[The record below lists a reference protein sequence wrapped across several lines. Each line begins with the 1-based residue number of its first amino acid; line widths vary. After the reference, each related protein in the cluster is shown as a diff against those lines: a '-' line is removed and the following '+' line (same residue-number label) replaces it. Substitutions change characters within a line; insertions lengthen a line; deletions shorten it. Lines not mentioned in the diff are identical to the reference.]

1 MDFEAARI
9 KMVDNQIRPTDVTSH
24 TVLAAFL
31 SVPRENFVP
40 ERMKPLAYID
50 SDIEVASPAQTPGG
64 RYLMEPSPLAKL
76 LQLATIT
83 KTDTVLE
90 IGCSTGYASAI
101 LSILAESVVA
111 LESNEALAATATQGL
126 LTYDNVTVVTGE
138 LEKGCAGKAPFD
150 VIFIHGSIETLPP
163 ALFEQLT
170 DGGRLVVV
178 HGFGN
183 ASRAKLFIHENGKT
197 SERLA
202 FNTAV
207 KPLPGF
213 KKARDFVF

>member
-24 TVLAAFL
+24 TVLSAFL
-31 SVPRENFVP
+31 SVPREDFVP
-40 ERMKPLAYID
+40 DRMKPLAYID
-50 SDIEVASPAQTPGG
+50 SDIEVATPMQTPGG
-64 RYLMEPSPLAKL
+64 RYIMEPSPLAKL
-76 LQLATIT
+76 LQLATISQSD
-83 KTDTVLE
+83 KVLE
-90 IGCSTGYASAI
+90 IGCSTGYASAV
-101 LSILAESVVA
+101 LSMLAASVVA
-111 LESNEALAATATQGL
+111 LESNEALAAAAKDTLAR
-126 LTYDNVTVVTGE
+126 YANVTVVTGD
-138 LEKGCAGKAPFD
+138 LEKGCPEKAPFD
-150 VIFIHGSIETLPP
+150 VIFIHGSVETVPA
-163 ALFEQLT
+163 ALFDQLN

-178 HGFGN
+178 QGFGN

-213 KKARDFVF
+213 KQVRDFVF